1 VRQEVAHTNES
12 DKISPSLPIEMLLP
26 SGAAY
31 TGVIT
36 EWY

>member
-1 VRQEVAHTNES
+1 MNES
-12 DKISPSLPIEMLLP
+12 EEISPSLPVEMLLS